1 MGKTREIQSFFYGQ
15 YFADG
20 VRISLGTLIPAFLF
34 TYFGNIQVG
43 ITVSLGALMVGLA
56 DTPGPAS
63 HRRNGMFIC
72 LTLVILTALIV
83 NLINSIPF
91 LLLAG
96 IIIISFSYSMFAVY
110 GARAATIGAMG
121 MLAMILNTDT
131 LEGSLLTILE
141 HTLYI
146 LIGGAWYLIMSV
158 SVTQV
163 RPFRLAQQELSE
175 SIHNVAAY
183 IRTKSRFYD
192 PSSSNQENF
201 TALIEQQILVNE
213 HQENVRE
220 ILFRSKRIIRDTTR
234 MGRLLILIFTDIIDL
249 FEQSMATH
257 YDYDTICE
265 KFAHTGVMKDIEI
278 TIIRIANELDNLAY
292 EINANRTPKPLYN
305 LKEDL
310 ERVKQTIDEIEKN
323 EGLNTLPLKK
333 ILINARNLNHR
344 IDHIY
349 SYFTLETAKS
359 FRGEEVDYSKFINQQ
374 TFDRKILRENLTL
387 QSSTFRHALRMAIVM
402 GLGYL
407 ISLYFNVGTHS
418 YWILLTIMVI
428 LKPGFGLTKQ
438 RNFQRL
444 TGTIIGGI
452 GGAII
457 VMLIHDQFVL
467 FTLLLLMMMATYSL
481 IRINY
486 IVSVMF
492 MTPYVLILFSFFE
505 ENTLMI
511 VQERIFDTMIGS
523 GLAFFSSYILFPNWE
538 SSHLNSPMRKLLI
551 ANYRYI
557 GMALQIIAGD
567 PPSVTAFKLARKEVY
582 VATANMGSA
591 FQRLITEPKAKQKDA
606 KKLNKFVVLNH
617 IFSSFAVTVL
627 NQVRQADNSALTKEQ
642 VKLIRKT
649 LYLLAQSIKSI
660 TSEEDMDN
668 NVEVFTE
675 IEVSIPEDLDHNN
688 MDSEEQKLITE
699 QLQFIQRIASDL
711 NKMTSIPTKVTSP

>member
-1 MGKTREIQSFFYGQ
+1 MSKAREIQNFFYGQ

-34 TYFGNIQVG
+34 SYFGNMQVG
-43 ITVSLGALMVGLA
+43 ITVSLGALVVGLA

-63 HRRNGMFIC
+63 HRRNGMFVC
-72 LTLVILTALIV
+72 LALVIVTALIV
-83 NLINSIPF
+83 NLINSFP
-91 LLLAG
+91 LLLLVG
-96 IIIISFSYSMFAVY
+96 IVLISFSYSMFAVY

-121 MLAMILNTDT
+121 MLAMILNTDI
-131 LEGSLLTILE
+131 LGGSLPNLLE
-141 HTLYI
+141 HVLYI
-146 LIGGAWYLIMSV
+146 SIGGLWYIVMSV
-158 SVTQV
+158 SVTQA
-163 RPFRLAQQELSE
+163 RPYRLAQQELSE
-175 SIHNVAAY
+175 SIHYVAAY
-183 IRTKSRFYD
+183 IRIKSRFYD
-192 PSSSNQENF
+192 QSSSNEENF
-201 TALIEQQILVNE
+201 VALIDQQVLVHE
-213 HQENVRE
+213 HQEKVRE
-220 ILFRSKRIIRDTTR
+220 ILFMSKRIIRDTTR

-257 YDYDTICE
+257 YDYNAISE
-265 KFAHTGVMKDIEI
+265 KFGHTGVMKEFELI
-278 TIIRIANELDNLAY
+278 IIRIANELDNLAY
-292 EINANRTPKPLYN
+292 EINANRSPKSLYH

-310 ERVKQTIDEIEKN
+310 ERIKLSIDEIEKKQ
-323 EGLNTLPLKK
+323 GLNTLPLKK
-333 ILINARNLNHR
+333 ILINARNLSQR

-349 SYFTLETAKS
+349 SYFSLHPSKTH
-359 FRGEEVDYSKFINQQ
+359 RVEEADYSKFINRQV
-374 TFDRKILRENLTL
+374 FDKKVFRENLTL
-387 QSSTFRHALRMAIVM
+387 QSSTFRHALRMSIVM

-407 ISLYFNVGTHS
+407 ISLYFNVGAHS

-457 VMLIHDQFVL
+457 VMLIHDQLVL
-467 FTLLLLMMMATYSL
+467 FILLLVLMMATYSL

-492 MTPYVLILFSFFE
+492 MTPYVLIMFSFFE

-511 VQERIFDTMIGS
+511 VRERILDTMIGS

-538 SSHLNSPMRKLLI
+538 SSHLNNPMRKLLI

-557 GMALQIIAGD
+557 GMALQIIAGN
-567 PPSVTAFKLARKEVY
+567 PPNITTFKLARKEVY
-582 VATANMGSA
+582 IATANMGSA

-606 KKLNKFVVLNH
+606 KKINKFVVLNH

-627 NQVRQADNSALTKEQ
+627 NQVRQADNSALTGEQ

-649 LYLLAQSIKSI
+649 LFLLAQSIKAI
-660 TSEEDMDN
+660 PPDEDPNEEIDH
-668 NVEVFTE
+668 FTE

-711 NKMTSIPTKVTSP
+711 NKMTAP